1 MKSKFYREITK
12 RVDFTKFFYQS
23 KFFVFTESHS
33 SVKKFREINFAT
45 HSVEKVGILLS
56 RFLRK
61 NWEKFR
67 ENKTN
72 AKLAQF
78 T

>member
-1 MKSKFYREITK
+1 MWKFQ
-12 RVDFTKFFYQS
+12 DF
-23 KFFVFTESHS
+23 
-33 SVKKFREINFAT
+33 SVIQILREINFEAFEA

-61 NWEKFR
+61 SWKNFR

-72 AKLAQF
+72 AKLAPF

>member
-1 MKSKFYREITK
+1 MLGS
-12 RVDFTKFFYQS
+12 
-23 KFFVFTESHS
+23 
-33 SVKKFREINFAT
+33 

-56 RFLRK
+56 QFLRK